1 MDLPVYELVI
11 SNEETSDVEVS
22 FVALVDK
29 PAIERNFLA
38 FKNDRMTFSVNEE
51 KRIIS
56 GPVMISGE
64 LIYRKDSQ
72 GEFNVFFSKETVRD
86 IAIKFFKKD
95 YQKNLNLFHDPAQ
108 SVDGVII
115 FESFV
120 SDKERGINP
129 MTGFDDLPDGTWFIS
144 AKVDNDEV
152 WQKIK
157 SGEVKGFSVEG
168 IFSYLKRANGTS
180 DVNSHLSTDKEKF
193 IMSDIK
199 DLWNAFKE
207 KFLSSPEPAPEMP
220 QFSEM
225 TLKDGTK
232 ISVDKLE
239 AGGIVMI
246 GEAPAPAGDLEL
258 EDGTKVT
265 IGEAGVITAVEAKQ
279 AEPEPEPATDYSQL
293 FSAIEEKFSSY
304 EGRVKTVEDAFSRQ
318 SEQMSKLIEIVEKV
332 IDTPTANTVVGN
344 NSQFSTQKTKDK
356 QERIGELASLLKNLK
371 QK

>member
-115 FESFV
+115 FESFL

-129 MTGFDDLPDGTWFIS
+129 MTGFDDLTDGTWFIS

-157 SGEVKGFSVEG
+157 
-168 IFSYLKRANGTS
+168 
-180 DVNSHLSTDKEKF
+180 
-193 IMSDIK
+193 
-199 DLWNAFKE
+199 
-207 KFLSSPEPAPEMP
+207 
-220 QFSEM
+220 
-225 TLKDGTK
+225 
-232 ISVDKLE
+232 
-239 AGGIVMI
+239 
-246 GEAPAPAGDLEL
+246 
-258 EDGTKVT
+258 
-265 IGEAGVITAVEAKQ
+265 
-279 AEPEPEPATDYSQL
+279 
-293 FSAIEEKFSSY
+293 
-304 EGRVKTVEDAFSRQ
+304 
-318 SEQMSKLIEIVEKV
+318 
-332 IDTPTANTVVGN
+332 
-344 NSQFSTQKTKDK
+344 
-356 QERIGELASLLKNLK
+356 
-371 QK
+371 